1 MTKRP
6 NKKLISKQKKNY
18 TEVLLALRRNRPQA
32 SGVPCGLKNV
42 ETLNQCLKLTIIVE
56 DT

>member
-1 MTKRP
+1 MTKLP

-18 TEVLLALRRNRPQA
+18 TEVLLATRRNRPQA
-32 SGVPCGLKNV
+32 SRVPCGLKNV